1 MTSHRK
7 TGIIRTIVLALFA
20 LMMMLFAVVPFSYA
34 SETEAQTSDKKVLIL
49 HSAAPDYPT
58 TKLFADAF
66 TSSLKA
72 STNVTI
78 YQDYLDLTRYDSQP
92 GYEQTIESLLKQK
105 YEHNQ
110 PDLIVTTSYPTLP
123 FMKKFGEQ
131 LFPGVPVIYA
141 YNEYEGVIPD
151 PMPAN
156 YSGVIGDF
164 EVSGTIDLIMKTKPQ
179 TDKIYIVIGSSPNE
193 QTALKMAK
201 SETARYENQVHL
213 EYLNGLTYSQLLDKL
228 QNEQDVHSAILY
240 VFLFQDKT
248 GKPYIPAEVVKKI
261 IELSPMPV
269 YSPFTQFMGN
279 GIVGG
284 AMHSFADLG
293 VTAAY
298 RAKLILQGRPAG
310 ELETVISSNRAVQ
323 VDWRALAKWGIKEN
337 QLPRDSEVLYKNP
350 TIWEQYHW
358 YMIGGVALAVLEF
371 VLVMVLLLTRT
382 LRKRAEEALREHK
395 DHLEELIE
403 ERTQELA
410 LKNIQLS
417 EAKELAESASRAKGE
432 FLANMSH
439 EIRTPLNAIVGY
451 NYLLQK
457 TVMSDKQLDYVDMTI
472 QSAKGLL
479 TIINDILDFSKVE
492 AKMITLEH
500 IDFDLYEV
508 LNNISNMVSFKAFD
522 KGLRMHISIHH
533 EVPQVLHGDPFRLN
547 QVLLNLV
554 NNAVKFTE
562 QGEVTVAVSVQE
574 QQEKRIKLQFQVTDT
589 GIGIS
594 PAEQAQLFKTFSQGD
609 MSTTRK
615 YGGTGLGLVISKSLI
630 ELMGGT
636 IALDSELGH
645 GSCFTFTAI
654 FEAGDYDLFKE
665 IRQMNST
672 YLRVLLICDN
682 HQMQLVMKQQLEQF
696 QYIVTIA
703 ASATEA
709 FDSIHKYGSYDLLL
723 IDWKLRD
730 YDGTEV
736 FKQIYEAFPF
746 LKKTI
751 ALISDTHNYELQRH
765 LDDTD
770 LDRVLPYPISQS
782 QLYNEI
788 SSVIRQKPASVAGG
802 TVQQEGME
810 KFAMLNAARV
820 LLVED
825 NEINQHVARSIL
837 EETGV
842 LVDIAENGKQ
852 AVEKTAAAHKFDA
865 ILMDVQMPI
874 MDGYEATRKIREA
887 EVAAASEHRIP
898 IIAMTADAMKGV
910 HDKVLEAGM
919 DGYITKPFEPI
930 ELFVMLQKL
939 ILQSKSA
946 TVPVPAQQQA
956 VGLTQLPDR
965 LPGLDISQFL
975 ERYQMKQ
982 ESYVHI
988 LSQFAAKSAGAVKDI
1003 SSAFSVGDI
1012 DGARFLTHTLKG
1024 VAGNIGASALHM
1036 AALKL
1041 ETMIHE
1047 GKYAKLEIVLDTL
1060 EEKLKEVLDSIASL
1074 VQNSR

>member
-1 MTSHRK
+1 MTSHRT
-7 TGIIRTIVLALFA
+7 TGLKRTILLALFA
-20 LMMMLFAVVPFSYA
+20 LIMMFITAAPYSCA
-34 SETEAQTSDKKVLIL
+34 AEAAPLATDHKVLIL

-66 TSSLKA
+66 SSELKA
-72 STNVTI
+72 HADVTI
-78 YQDYLDLTRYDSQP
+78 FQDYLDLTRYGSRP
-92 GYEQTIESLLKQK
+92 GYEDTIKSLLKQK

-110 PDLIVTTSYPTLP
+110 PDLIATTSYALLP
-123 FMKKFGEQ
+123 FMKEYGES
-131 LFPGVPVIYA
+131 LFPGVPVIYT
-141 YNEYEGVIPD
+141 YSEFEGALPD
-151 PMPAN
+151 AMPPH

-164 EVSGTIDLIMKTKPQ
+164 ELSGTIDLILKTRPR
-179 TDKIYIVIGSSPNE
+179 TDKIYIVIGSSSNE
-193 QTALKMAK
+193 QRAIQMAK
-201 SETARYENQVHL
+201 AETSLYRNKVMF
-213 EYLNGLTYSQLLDKL
+213 EYMNGLAYPQVLDKL
-228 QNEQDVHSAILY
+228 RRAVGEHAAVLY
-240 VFLFQDKT
+240 VFLFKDQT
-248 GKPYIPAEVVKKI
+248 GRSYIPADVVKQI
-261 IELSPMPV
+261 LDTVHMPV
-269 YSPFTQFMGN
+269 YSPFAQFMGN

-284 AMHSFADLG
+284 ALHSFTNLG
-293 VTAAY
+293 VTAAQ
-298 RAKLILQGRPAG
+298 RAEIILSG
-310 ELETVISSNRAVQ
+310 EQSQEVKTVFSEANSVQ
-323 VDWRALAKWGIKEN
+323 VDWRTLANWGINERE
-337 QLPRDSEVLYKNP
+337 LPRDIEILYRNP
-350 TIWEQYHW
+350 TMWEQYRW
-358 YMIGGVALAVLEF
+358 YIIGGIALAVLEL
-371 VLVMVLLLTRT
+371 VLVMVLLLTRS
-382 LRKRAEEALREHK
+382 LRERAEEALREHK
-395 DHLEELIE
+395 DHLEELIDDRTE
-403 ERTQELA
+403 ELE
-410 LKNIQLS
+410 LKNVQLI
-417 EAKELAESASRAKGE
+417 EAKEIAESASRAKGE

-457 TVMSDKQLDYVDMTI
+457 TALSDKQLDYVDMTI

-492 AKMITLEH
+492 AKMIALEY

-508 LNNISNMVSFKAFD
+508 LSNISNMVSFKAFD
-522 KGLRMHISIHH
+522 KGLRMRIAIDHG
-533 EVPQVLHGDPFRLN
+533 VPQVLNGDPFRLN

-562 QGEVTVAVSVQE
+562 HGEVSVAVSVLEHQA
-574 QQEKRIKLQFQVTDT
+574 KKIKLQFKVTDT

-594 PAEQAQLFKTFSQGD
+594 QEKQLHLFKTFSQGD

-615 YGGTGLGLVISKSLI
+615 YGGTGLGLVISKSLV

-636 IALDSELGH
+636 IMLESEVGA
-645 GSCFTFTAI
+645 GSCFTFSAM
-654 FEAGDYDLFKE
+654 FKEGDYDLFKE

-672 YLRVLLICDN
+672 FLRVLLVCEDK
-682 HQMQLVMKQQLEQF
+682 QMQLVMKQQLEQF

-703 ASATEA
+703 TSATEA
-709 FDSIHKYGSYDLLL
+709 FDSIHKYGSYDLVLM
-723 IDWKLRD
+723 DWKLKD
-730 YDGTEV
+730 HDGTEV

-770 LDRVLPYPISQS
+770 LDKVLPYPISQS

-788 SSVIRQKPASVAGG
+788 SSVIRQKPMAVAGSA
-802 TVQQEGME
+802 VQTEGME

-842 LVDIAENGKQ
+842 MVDIAENGLQ
-852 AVEKTAAAHKFDA
+852 AVEKTAADHFDA

-887 EVAAASEHRIP
+887 EHAAATEHRIP

-939 ILQSKSA
+939 ILQSKTA
-946 TVPVPAQQQA
+946 VVPAPVQQQ
-956 VGLTQLPDR
+956 LTGEVRPLPDQ
-965 LPGLDISQFL
+965 LPGLDISGFL
-975 ERYQMKQ
+975 ERYRMKP
-982 ESYVHI
+982 ESYRHI
-988 LSQFAAKSAGAVKDI
+988 LSQFAAKSTGAVKDI
-1003 SSAFSVGDI
+1003 AAAFSCGDI
-1012 DGARFLTHTLKG
+1012 DRARFLTHTLKG
-1024 VAGNIGASALHM
+1024 VAANIGANPLHQ
-1036 AALKL
+1036 AALRL

-1047 GKYAKLEIVLDTL
+1047 GKYAKLEVVLDTL
-1060 EEKLKEVLDSIASL
+1060 EERLKEVLDSIASL
-1074 VQNSR
+1074 Q